1 MTVLA
6 SKSAPQRCGWA
17 FDVINF
23 SSQVVNL
30 IKPRVIIN
38 MKINVRLVK
47 LSTTETET
55 ETSALP
61 SCVAVQGPKVMVLT
75 VHYEQLGMLQR

>member
-38 MKINVRLVK
+38 MKIDVRLVK
-47 LSTTETET
+47 LSTTETK
-55 ETSALP
+55 TSALP